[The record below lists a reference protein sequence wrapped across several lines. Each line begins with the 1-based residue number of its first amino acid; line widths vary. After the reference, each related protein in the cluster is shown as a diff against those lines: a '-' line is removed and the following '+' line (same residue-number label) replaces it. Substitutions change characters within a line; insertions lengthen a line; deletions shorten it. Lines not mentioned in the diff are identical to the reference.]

1 MRNRSAEIA
10 GARRYRNT
18 RAALRVV
25 LAAGACL
32 GHASA
37 ADSGLTQNVT
47 FTDYS
52 PLSRSAELAR
62 RFFTPLSYQG
72 IASHFEGVGEQPVD
86 LAQEKFVV
94 YVPGGE
100 PPKDGYGLLVFIPPW
115 PQAGLPN
122 GWSRA
127 LDRHGLIFVSA
138 ANSGNEA
145 STLDRRVPLA
155 LLAYENIRRSHKLD
169 EKRMY
174 VGGMSGGSRVALRVA
189 LAYPDVFRGALL
201 NAGSDPIGE
210 GAVTLPPAALFAR
223 FQESTRLV
231 YLTGARDEFN
241 VSSDLKSMR
250 SLRDWCVFDV
260 HSEVMARR
268 GHEIADVGGLE
279 RALDELEKPA
289 AVDRDKLADCRL
301 RIGRELSS
309 KTAEAEAALARGDR
323 NRVVEAIKAIDNH
336 FGGAADAQIS
346 ELETKLGPHDGSD

>member
-1 MRNRSAEIA
+1 MRNRSAETA
-10 GARRYRNT
+10 DARRYRNT
-18 RAALRVV
+18 RAVLTACAFFGVV
-25 LAAGACL
+25 I

-37 ADSGLTQNVT
+37 ADPGLTQNVT

-62 RFFTPLSYQG
+62 RFFTPLSYQS

-94 YVPGGE
+94 YIPEGE
-100 PPKDGYGLLVFIPPW
+100 PPKDGYRLLVFIAPW
-115 PQAGLPN
+115 PQAQLPK

-155 LLAYENIRRSHKLD
+155 LLAYENIRRSRKLD
-169 EKRMY
+169 EKRVY

-210 GAVTLPPAALFAR
+210 GAVTLPPADLFAR
-223 FQESTRLV
+223 FQESARLV

-241 VSSDLKSMR
+241 LSSDLKSMR

-260 HSEVMARR
+260 HSETMARR

-289 AVDRDKLADCRL
+289 ATDAEKLAACRL
-301 RIGRELSS
+301 RIGRELAS
-309 KTAEAEAALARGDR
+309 KIAEAEATLARGDR
-323 NRVVEAIKAIDNH
+323 DGATEAMKAIDER
-336 FGGAADAQIS
+336 FGGAAASAIAGLQS
-346 ELETKLGPHDGSD
+346 KLGER

>member
-1 MRNRSAEIA
+1 MRNGSVETADV
-10 GARRYRNT
+10 RRHPNAP
-18 RAALRVV
+18 AALRAV
-25 LAAGACL
+25 LRACAFL
-32 GHASA
+32 GVLIGHAFA

-52 PLSRSAELAR
+52 PLSRSSELAR
-62 RFFTPLSYQG
+62 RFFAPLSYQS
-72 IASHFEGVGEQPVD
+72 IAKHFEGVGAQPVD

-94 YVPGGE
+94 YVPEGE
-100 PPKDGYGLLVFIPPW
+100 PPREGYGLLVFIPPW
-115 PQAGLPN
+115 PQAALPK

-155 LLAYENIRRSHKLD
+155 LLAYENIRRSHTLD
-169 EKRMY
+169 EKRVY

-210 GAVTLPPAALFAR
+210 GAVVLPPADLFRR

-231 YLTGARDEFN
+231 YLTGARDEVN
-241 VSSDLKSMR
+241 VSSDLKSMK

-260 HSEVMARR
+260 HSETMARR

-279 RALDELEKPA
+279 RALDDLERPA
-289 AVDRDKLADCRL
+289 AIDAGKLAACRL
-301 RIGRELSS
+301 RIERELSS
-309 KTAEAEAALARGDR
+309 KQADAEAALARGDR
-323 NRVVEAIKAIDNH
+323 DRAIEAMKGIDER
-336 FGGAADAQIS
+336 FGGAAAAAIAGLQA
-346 ELETKLGPHDGSD
+346 KLGTP